1 MLGPKTLVQS
11 SQELL
16 QCMDSLENDLQVS
29 LSSFA
34 EIKADNNS
42 LVGKLEV
49 KDRQLLTLES
59 NLAEK
64 ASEISLVQQN
74 LALIV
79 SEKGELAEIVS
90 QLRREVDDSKETTEN
105 LTRRKDELERKI
117 AELEKRDVKTA
128 AEYNFNVKRL
138 E

>member
-1 MLGPKTLVQS
+1 MLGPETLVQS

-105 LTRRKDELERKI
+105 LTRKKDELERKI

-128 AEYNFNVKRL
+128 AEYNFNLKRL